1 MRNWNKKIEIL
12 IVMCKVDSKITY
24 LKLKRMKIKI
34 IQIHPNIN
42 TNYKTKTSTK
52 YNKIIWNKFP

>member
-12 IVMCKVDSKITY
+12 IVMCKVDSKITQ
-24 LKLKRMKIKI
+24 LKLKRMEIKI
-34 IQIHPNIN
+34 IQIHPN
-42 TNYKTKTSTK
+42 TNYKTKTSIK